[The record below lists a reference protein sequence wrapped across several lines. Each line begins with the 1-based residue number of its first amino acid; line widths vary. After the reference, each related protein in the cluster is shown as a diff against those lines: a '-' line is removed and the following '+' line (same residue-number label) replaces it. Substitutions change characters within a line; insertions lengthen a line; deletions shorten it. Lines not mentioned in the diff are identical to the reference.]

1 MILFSRVSTFYLC
14 SYIKKKRVRIFIKIN
29 KNKNKKLYKIKLHKV
44 FFIFFFGHFSILL
57 DFIVLSKLC
66 IYFSVQD
73 VKL

>member
-1 MILFSRVSTFYLC
+1 MWFYLVEFLLFIC
-14 SYIKKKRVRIFIKIN
+14 VVIFKKTCKNFY
-29 KNKNKKLYKIKLHKV
+29 KNKQKQKQKTIQNKITQG
-44 FFIFFFGHFSILL
+44 IFYNFFGHFSILL